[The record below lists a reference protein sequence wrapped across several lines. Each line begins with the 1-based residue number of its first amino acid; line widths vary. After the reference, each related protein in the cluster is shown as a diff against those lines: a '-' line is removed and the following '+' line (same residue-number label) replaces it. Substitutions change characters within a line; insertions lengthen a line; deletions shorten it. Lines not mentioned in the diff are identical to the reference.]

1 MSKKKDLGKGLR
13 ALLSNIE
20 QTTNTEDKTMLV
32 KELSSSVANIRIDA
46 IEVNPYQPR
55 VEFDTE
61 ELMEL
66 AKSIKVH
73 GLIQPI
79 TVRSLGGD
87 QYQLISGER
96 RLRASKMAGI
106 SEVPA
111 YIRVANDQEMLEMAL
126 IENIQRAELNAVEI
140 AISYQRLIDEC
151 NLTHETLSDRV
162 GKNRSTVT
170 NYLRLLKL
178 PPEIQTSVKDGSIS
192 MAHARVLA
200 GIQDVEKQLFLY
212 RRAKAEE
219 MSVRQMEDA
228 ARQLTSSGSAL
239 SNSKSTKAVNPAS
252 IELERI
258 KKEISSLLG
267 TKVDIQRNDKG
278 KGKIVI
284 NFGNDKEFNDIY
296 DIFRDIDS

>member
-1 MSKKKDLGKGLR
+1 MNKKKELGKGLR

-20 QTTNTEDKTMLV
+20 TTTNKEEKTQLV
-32 KELSSSVANIRIDA
+32 KELTSSVSTIALDA
-46 IEVNPYQPR
+46 IEVNPFQPR
-55 VEFDTE
+55 TEFDPE

-87 QYQLISGER
+87 AYQLISGER
-96 RLRASKMAGI
+96 RLRASKMAGLTQ
-106 SEVPA
+106 VPA

-126 IENIQRAELNAVEI
+126 IENIQRSDLNAVEV

-151 NLTHETLSDRV
+151 SLTHETLSDRV

-178 PPEIQTSVKDGSIS
+178 PPEIQNAVKSNDIS
-192 MAHARVLA
+192 MGHARVLA
-200 GIQDVEKQLFLY
+200 GVQDIALQLQMFKKTITDQL
-212 RRAKAEE
+212 
-219 MSVRQMEDA
+219 SVRQLEDLSKA
-228 ARQLTSSGSAL
+228 SSAPSAQ
-239 SNSKSTKAVNPAS
+239 KSAPKINDATS

-258 KKEISSLLG
+258 KKEISGLIG
-267 TKVDIQRNDKG
+267 TKVDIARNNKG
-278 KGKIVI
+278 QGKIVI
-284 NFGNDKEFNDIY
+284 SFANDKQFNDIY
-296 DIFRDIDS
+296 DLLRDIDKN

>member
-1 MSKKKDLGKGLR
+1 MSKKKELGKGLR

-20 QTTNTEDKTMLV
+20 QTTNPEDKTQLV
-32 KELSSSVANIRIDA
+32 KELSSSVAMIKLDA

-55 VEFDTE
+55 VDFDTE

-79 TVRSLGGD
+79 TVRSMGGD

-106 SEVPA
+106 TQVPA

-178 PPEIQTSVKDGSIS
+178 PPEIQTSVKEGNIS

-200 GIQDVEKQLFLY
+200 GIQDVEKQLYLF
-212 RRAKAEE
+212 RRAKVEE

-228 ARQLTSSGSAL
+228 ARSMAGTTGSSA
-239 SNSKSTKAVNPAS
+239 SKPKAGPAVS

-267 TKVDIQRNDKG
+267 TKVDITRSDKG

-284 NFGNDKEFNDIY
+284 NFNNDKEFNDIY
-296 DIFRDIDS
+296 DQLREIDS

>member
-1 MSKKKDLGKGLR
+1 MSKKKELGKGLR

-20 QTTNTEDKTMLV
+20 QTTNPEDKTQLV
-32 KELSSSVANIRIDA
+32 KELTNSIAMIRVDA

-96 RLRASKMAGI
+96 RLRASKMAGLNQ
-106 SEVPA
+106 VPA

-126 IENIQRAELNAVEI
+126 IENIQRTDLNAVEV

-151 NLTHETLSDRV
+151 ALTHETLSERV

-178 PPEIQTSVKDGSIS
+178 PPEIQSAIKSGGIS

-200 GIQDVEKQLFLY
+200 GIQDIEKQLFLFK
-212 RRAKAEE
+212 KAVSEE
-219 MSVRQMEDA
+219 MSVRQMEAYAKEFAVGQTKKSKPATKD
-228 ARQLTSSGSAL
+228 SGS
-239 SNSKSTKAVNPAS
+239 SS
-252 IELERI
+252 ELERL
-258 KKEISSLLG
+258 KREISSLLG
-267 TKVDIQRNDKG
+267 TRVEIMRNDKG
-278 KGKIVI
+278 QGKIVI
-284 NFGNDKEFNDIY
+284 NFNNDKEFNNIY
-296 DIFRDIDS
+296 DLLREIDDN

>member
-20 QTTNTEDKTMLV
+20 QTTSTEDKNVLV
-32 KELSSSVANIRIDA
+32 KELSSSVANIRIDS

-61 ELMEL
+61 DLMEL

-106 SEVPA
+106 TEVPA
-111 YIRVANDQEMLEMAL
+111 YIRIANDQEMLEMAL
-126 IENIQRAELNAVEI
+126 IENIQRADLNAVEI

-178 PPEIQTSVKDGSIS
+178 PPEIQTSVKDGTIS

-200 GIQDVEKQLFLY
+200 GIQDVEKQLYLY
-212 RRAKAEE
+212 RKSKTEDL
-219 MSVRQMEDA
+219 SVRQMEEA
-228 ARQLTSSGSAL
+228 ARLLTASQAPASKTVKSS
-239 SNSKSTKAVNPAS
+239 PAS

-267 TKVDIQRNDKG
+267 TKVDILRNDKG

-296 DIFRDIDS
+296 DIFREIDQ